1 MKKLTCKILKIE
13 YVVGWEMQGSWDE
26 GKHAENKKGMS
37 KGTSGTVDGVEKD
50 SKTC

>member
-37 KGTSGTVDGVEKD
+37 KGT
-50 SKTC
+50 